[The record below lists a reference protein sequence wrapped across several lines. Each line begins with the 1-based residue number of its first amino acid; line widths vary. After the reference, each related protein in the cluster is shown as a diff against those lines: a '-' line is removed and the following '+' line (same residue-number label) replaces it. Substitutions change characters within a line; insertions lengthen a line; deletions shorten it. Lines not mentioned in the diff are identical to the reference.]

1 MIYSKLYVNGK
12 RDPRRRYIDDKG
24 NIVSRRQAETAI
36 FGESPEQKAVR
47 RVEEGKA
54 KPGIT
59 SRKYSLPK
67 VKRPEE
73 KISKRLFVKEMPT
86 GKYPDGR
93 PKPSKNV
100 YQLSGKYEF
109 AKASII
115 GKKLI
120 EQHAIAVGYSYT
132 HRYRDDASYFAM
144 KEQSILNAKA
154 KLQGSG
160 WEFVQT
166 ISEHYIKW

>member
-1 MIYSKLYVNGK
+1 
-12 RDPRRRYIDDKG
+12 
-24 NIVSRRQAETAI
+24 SRRQAETAL

-59 SRKYSLPK
+59 SKKYSLRK
-67 VKRPEE
+67 VERAGG

-115 GKKLI
+115 GYKLI

-132 HRYRDDASYFAM
+132 HKYR
-144 KEQSILNAKA
+144 
-154 KLQGSG
+154 
-160 WEFVQT
+160 
-166 ISEHYIKW
+166 

>member
-1 MIYSKLYVNGK
+1 MTYSKLYVDGK
-12 RDPRRRYIDDKG
+12 RDSRRRYIDEHG

-59 SRKYSLPK
+59 SKKYSLRK
-67 VKRPEE
+67 VERGGG

-115 GKKLI
+115 GQKLI

-144 KEQSILNAKA
+144 KEQAISNAKA
-154 KLQGSG
+154 KLPGSG
-160 WEFVQT
+160 WEFVHT